1 MRTVTGILPLLAMA
15 VILAVCGWIVAGVAG
30 TAGVL
35 LGVIALILIAP
46 QVPPEMAMKIGH
58 ATPLTAWQAPAPY
71 HDIEQLARSF
81 GLKTSPKLH
90 AVRTEAP
97 VVFSSGNQ
105 QRSAVALSAA
115 ACSILS
121 ERELRAVLAHE
132 IAHIAADDIGLMRVA
147 DILGRI
153 TSFVA
158 TFGLLLVLFGDLILP
173 QGAMSTGVVWFLA
186 LAPTSATLLQL
197 ALMRRREYAADEE
210 SVRITRDPVALAYAL
225 QKIERASR
233 WTLKRMLGDAGGVEL
248 PRLLRT
254 HPHTKDRIERL
265 MHLSGAMVQSG
276 HTTSGARK

>member
-1 MRTVTGILPLLAMA
+1 MRSIPSALPLIAMA
-15 VILAVCGWIVAGVAG
+15 IILAVCGWIVAGIPG
-30 TAGVL
+30 SLGVL
-35 LGVIALILIAP
+35 LGVSALVLIAP
-46 QVPPEMAMKIGH
+46 QVPPELAMRIGH
-58 ATPLTAWQAPAPY
+58 ATPLSPWQAPAPY
-71 HDIEQLARSF
+71 HDIEQLSRRF
-81 GLKTSPKLH
+81 GLEATPKLY

-105 QRSAVALSAA
+105 RRSAIALSAA

-158 TFGLLLVLFGDLILP
+158 TFALLMALFGDLILP
-173 QGAMSTGVVWFLA
+173 RGVMSAGVVWFLA

-197 ALMRRREYAADEE
+197 ALMRRREYAADED
-210 SVRITRDPVALAYAL
+210 SVRVTRDPVALAYAL

-233 WTLKRMLGDAGGVEL
+233 WTLKRMLGDAGGIEL
-248 PRLLRT
+248 PTLLRT
-254 HPHTKDRIERL
+254 HPHTQDRIERL
-265 MHLSGAMVQSG
+265 MTLSGALIQSG
-276 HTTSGARK
+276 RTASGVRK